1 MRQMTTAGS
10 YFTRTG
16 PRTFHPTEH
25 VSGGWNTAEQH
36 VAPGMGLLAHAVEA
50 DRDARRDDGLVVG
63 RLGYDILGTLP
74 MDEVEVEV
82 HVVRPGRT
90 IELVE
95 ATLSHGGR
103 PTLRLRAWL
112 LQRHDSSALAGSPV
126 QPLAPPEDPRWETWH
141 PSSVWPG
148 GFIASAELRRGP
160 HAPGAGAYWVRTPV
174 TLVEGEQVGRLA
186 QVAALV
192 DIANGMV
199 ARVEP
204 EEALYPNID
213 LTAHLVREPAP
224 GWLGLDTRVT
234 FGPGGLGLTTS
245 ALHDEEGPLGV
256 VSQVLTVRPR

>member
-1 MRQMTTAGS
+1 MPAVTTPGS

-16 PRTFHPTEH
+16 PRTFQPTEH

-50 DRDARRDDGLVVG
+50 DRDARRDDGLVIG

-74 MDEVEVEV
+74 MDEVEVDV
-82 HVVRPGRT
+82 QVVRPGRT

-95 ATLSHGGR
+95 ATLSHAGR
-103 PTLRLRAWL
+103 PAVRLRAWL
-112 LQRHDSSALAGSPV
+112 LQRHDTRALAGSAV
-126 QPLAPPEDPRWETWH
+126 EPLAPPTDPRWESWLPT
-141 PSSVWPG
+141 SVWPG

-160 HAPGAGAYWVRTPV
+160 HTPGAGAYWVRTPV
-174 TLVEGEQVGRLA
+174 TLVEGEQVSRLA
-186 QVAALV
+186 EVAALV

-204 EEALYPNID
+204 EEALYPNVD

-245 ALHDEEGPLGV
+245 TLHDEQGPLGV

>member
-1 MRQMTTAGS
+1 MRQMTDAGS

-16 PRTFHPTEH
+16 PSTFHPTEH

-36 VAPGMGLLAHAVEA
+36 VAPGMGLLAHAVET

-74 MDEVEVEV
+74 MGEVEVAVE
-82 HVVRPGRT
+82 VVRPGRT

-95 ATLSHGGR
+95 ATLRHGGR

-112 LQRHDSSALAGSPV
+112 LQQLDSSALAGSPV
-126 QPLAPPEDPRWETWH
+126 APLPPPDDPHWEAWS

-160 HAPGAGAYWVRTPV
+160 HTPGAGAYWARTPV
-174 TLVEGEQVGRLA
+174 SLIEGEAVSRLA
-186 QVAALV
+186 EVAALV

-213 LTAHLVREPAP
+213 LTAHLVRDPEP
-224 GWLGLDTRVT
+224 GWLGFDTRVT
-234 FGPGGLGLTTS
+234 FGPAGLGLTTS
-245 ALHDEEGPLGV
+245 TLHDAQGPLGV